1 MRISAALYINRKVRS
16 GLMGNIPID
25 LGARKERKLTQ
36 SYNFHVDVETHYPVR
51 TYRLSRDM

>member
-16 GLMGNIPID
+16 GLMGNIPIA
-25 LGARKERKLTQ
+25 LGAQKRKLIE
-36 SYNFHVDVETHYPVR
+36 SYNFHVDVETKYPVR